1 MINSS
6 ANVALVVAGAEKAD
20 AVNVVL
26 GDGQNSELLPVQ
38 MVSPEGELTWFL
50 DRGAASKL

>member
-1 MINSS
+1 MGVLSSRTRRRITFTFPVINSS

-26 GDGQNSELLPVQ
+26 GDGQNSEFRI
-38 MVSPEGELTWFL
+38 GF
-50 DRGAASKL
+50 A